1 MSLVTLWITYRYRAG
16 SVLFFLTT
24 MVSLVFLAFPEL
36 ARAQT
41 APETPVCDRTP
52 EVRDA
57 IVEKVPDVDDCGDVT
72 EAHLAEIDGVL
83 DLQGPY
89 TYWGVTSGLP
99 NPIPEL
105 KAGDFSGLSTLEGLR
120 LHYNDLTTLPPGLFH
135 GLFSLITL
143 SLENNHL
150 TTLPAGIFAGLS
162 SLRTL
167 ALSENPLTTLP
178 AGIFS
183 GLTVLDK
190 LTLSL
195 HYDELTP
202 PRGGIFSGLT
212 VLNTLRLSLS
222 GFNDPVPL
230 SGDLFSALTALK
242 SLNLYILNRST
253 LPDDLFSELSTLK
266 GLKLLGN
273 RLTTLPAGIFAGLS
287 SLESLDLQ
295 RNPLTTLSPRIF
307 SGLSSLKALN
317 LEENQLTTLPASL
330 FSQLSSL
337 ETLDLSDNGLNSLPV
352 AVFSGLTSLEDFDL
366 TGNSLRSLPAGI
378 FSRLTSLKRLA
389 LYRNQLTTLPDRTFS
404 GLSSLEELWL
414 SSNNLTVLP
423 AGIFSEL
430 SLLEKLSLDANDL
443 TTLPPGLFHGLSSLK
458 TLSLE
463 NNQLTTLPAGIFS
476 GLSSLRWLS
485 LYRSGLTALPVGTF
499 SGLSSLEKLY
509 LSGSDLRTLPA
520 GVFSGLSSLEGLDL
534 SGNELRTLPAGVF
547 SGLPSLRV
555 LDLPWNELRT
565 LQVGVFSGLSSL
577 EELDLSGNRLTTLT
591 VGVFSGLSSLE
602 ELDLSDNRL
611 TTLPVG
617 VFSGLSSLEGLSL
630 VRNSLTT
637 LPAGVFAGLSSLK
650 TLGLYDNHL
659 IALPEGIFSGLS
671 ALESLGL
678 STNRLTELPEGIFS
692 GLPSLQRLSVSD
704 NWSQLTTMI
713 SLEFA
718 GEARFRARADTGAV
732 FEIVLPINVVNGVI
746 DGGSSHIIIPGGSVY
761 SDTFTVS
768 RDPDPTSAVF
778 VDIGELPEMPGS
790 VDTDLTLVKSP
801 HLPLN
806 VLEAPN
812 LHFAHFANG
821 ESITSE
827 LVLVNVGDEP
837 IRPVISFL
845 DRGGNLLSGGW
856 LVDMRED
863 LEVRED
869 GSLRVRTG
877 IEPLGERTIS
887 THPRRTIVS
896 GSVRVES
903 EGPIGG
909 VLRYVNPDIGVAG
922 VGASPRVR
930 DAIFPARNQA
940 GGIRTAVAIRNR
952 GAEWMR
958 VRCRLMQA
966 GAVLEETQISLAR
979 DGQAARFL
987 DELFTRTDTSDF
999 VGSVRCTAP
1008 RGQLFTGLAVEMD
1021 TENRIFTTLPMVPVE
1036 PLADGS
1042 EEGTLVFAHFGNGSS
1057 IRSELVLVNVGAD
1070 PIRPA
1075 VYFYDRQG
1083 AQIAAES
1090 VVEVVGDLEVREDG
1104 ALSVGTDMVALSE
1117 LTISTHGRGE
1127 SVTGSVR
1134 VVSDGPLGGV
1144 LRFDVSSVGVAGIG
1158 ASPPVAAA
1166 VFPARRH
1173 ENGINTGAAI
1183 RNLEPEAMTLTC
1195 ALMQNGRMLAETEI
1209 DLDASGQVA
1218 RFIDELFEDA
1228 DTSEFAG
1235 SVLCTAPP
1243 GGSFAGVALEMDGD
1257 NRIFTTLPVVPLER

>member
-1 MSLVTLWITYRYRAG
+1 MKTAWITRRRRAG
-16 SVLFFLTT
+16 SVFLFLTT
-24 MVSLVFLAFPEL
+24 VVSLVFLALPEL
-36 ARAQT
+36 AQAQT
-41 APETPVCDRTP
+41 LPVTPVCDRTP

-57 IVEKVPDVDDCGDVT
+57 IVEKVPDVDDCGNVT

-89 TYWGVTSGLP
+89 TYWGVTTGLP

-135 GLFSLITL
+135 GLSSVITL

-167 ALSENPLTTLP
+167 AMSENPLTTLP
-178 AGIFS
+178 PGIFS

-195 HYDELTP
+195 HYNELTP
-202 PRGGIFSGLT
+202 PHGGIFSGLT

-222 GFNDPVPL
+222 GFHDPVPL

-253 LPDDLFSELSTLK
+253 LPDDLFSELPTLK

-273 RLTTLPAGIFAGLS
+273 RLTMLPAGIFAGLS
-287 SLESLDLQ
+287 SLESLDLEH
-295 RNPLTTLSPRIF
+295 NPLTTLSPRIF
-307 SGLSSLKALN
+307 FGLSSLRALN
-317 LEENQLTTLPASL
+317 LQYSQLTTLPEGIFAG
-330 FSQLSSL
+330 L
-337 ETLDLSDNGLNSLPV
+337 EALKTLDLSDSVLF
-352 AVFSGLTSLEDFDL
+352 A
-366 TGNSLRSLPAGI
+366 LPA
-378 FSRLTSLKRLA
+378 
-389 LYRNQLTTLPDRTFS
+389 
-404 GLSSLEELWL
+404 E
-414 SSNNLTVLP
+414 
-423 AGIFSEL
+423 
-430 SLLEKLSLDANDL
+430 
-443 TTLPPGLFHGLSSLK
+443 
-458 TLSLE
+458 
-463 NNQLTTLPAGIFS
+463 
-476 GLSSLRWLS
+476 
-485 LYRSGLTALPVGTF
+485 
-499 SGLSSLEKLY
+499 
-509 LSGSDLRTLPA
+509 
-520 GVFSGLSSLEGLDL
+520 
-534 SGNELRTLPAGVF
+534 
-547 SGLPSLRV
+547 
-555 LDLPWNELRT
+555 
-565 LQVGVFSGLSSL
+565 VFSGLSSL
-577 EELDLSGNRLTTLT
+577 EELNLTSNQLNTLPAGIFAGLETLETLGLGGNGLRTLPA
-591 VGVFSGLSSLE
+591 GIFAELSSLE
-602 ELDLSDNRL
+602 RLYLGGNDL

-617 VFSGLSSLEGLSL
+617 VFSGLSSLETLGLGRNDLATLPVGSFSGLLSLIELNLANNHLTTLSAGIFSGLSSLEWLWLNSNDLTTLPAGAFSGLSSLKRLDL
-630 VRNSLTT
+630 VYNHLTT
-637 LPAGVFAGLSSLK
+637 LPAGVFSGLSSLEQLDLSGNDLTTLPAGAFSGLSSLETLDLSGNDLTTLPAGVFSDLSSLE
-650 TLGLYDNHL
+650 TLGLARNDLTTLPVGVFAGLFSLEVL
-659 IALPEGIFSGLS
+659 ILSRNNLTTLPDGIFSGLS
-671 ALESLGL
+671 SLESLGL
-678 STNRLTELPEGIFS
+678 SDNRLTALPARIFSGLSSLESLWLSTNRLTALPEGIFS
-692 GLPSLQRLSVSD
+692 GLPSLRELSVSD
-704 NWSQLTTMI
+704 NWRQLTTMI

-718 GEARFRARADTGAV
+718 GEGRFRARADTAALFDV
-732 FEIVLPINVVNGVI
+732 VLPINVVNGVL
-746 DGGSSHIIIPGGSVY
+746 DGGSSHVNIPRGSVY
-761 SDTFTVS
+761 SATFTVS
-768 RDPDPTSAVF
+768 RNPDPASAVF
-778 VDIGELPEMPGS
+778 VDIGELPAMPGS
-790 VDTDLTLVKSP
+790 IEADLTLVKSP

-806 VLEAPN
+806 VLEAPS

-856 LVDMRED
+856 LVEMRDD

-869 GSLRVRTG
+869 GSLTVRTS

-896 GSVRVES
+896 GSVRLKS
-903 EGPIGG
+903 DGPLGG

-930 DAIFPARNQA
+930 DAVFPARNQA

-966 GAVLEETQISLAR
+966 GAVLEETTISLAR

-987 DELFTRTDTSDF
+987 DELFTRIDTSNF

-1008 RGQLFTGLAVEMD
+1008 RGWLFTGVAVEMD
-1021 TENRIFTTLPMVPVE
+1021 VEKRIFTTLPMVPVE
-1036 PLADGS
+1036 PLADESGI
-1042 EEGTLVFAHFGNGSS
+1042 GTLVFAHFGNGSS
-1057 IRSELVLVNVGAD
+1057 IRSELVLVNVGSD

-1075 VYFYDRQG
+1075 VYFYDQQG

-1090 VVEVVGDLEVREDG
+1090 MVEVMGDWEIQEDG
-1104 ALSVGTDMVALSE
+1104 ALSVGTEMPALSE
-1117 LTISTHGRGE
+1117 ITIPTHGRGE
-1127 SVTGSVR
+1127 PVIGSVR
-1134 VVSDGPLGGV
+1134 VVSHGPIGGV
-1144 LRFDVSSVGVAGIG
+1144 VRLDVPSVGMAGIG
-1158 ASPPVAAA
+1158 ASPPVTAAM
-1166 VFPARRH
+1166 FPVRRQ

-1183 RNLEPEAMTLTC
+1183 RNLEAEAMTLAC
-1195 ALMQNGRMLAETEI
+1195 ALMQNGRMLTKTEI
-1209 DLDASGQVA
+1209 DLDAGGQIA
-1218 RFIDELFEDA
+1218 RFIDEMFKEA

-1243 GGSFAGVALEMDGD
+1243 GGSFAGVALEMDAD
-1257 NRIFTTLPVVPLER
+1257 NGIFTTLPVVPVEQ

>member
-1 MSLVTLWITYRYRAG
+1 MSVHTLKIAHRCRLRTATSLLTVTLG
-16 SVLFFLTT
+16 LVLLA
-24 MVSLVFLAFPEL
+24 VSEKAT
-36 ARAQT
+36 AQIV
-41 APETPVCDRTP
+41 PVCERTP

-57 IVEKVPDVDDCGDVT
+57 IVGKIQAVSDCGDVT

-89 TYWGVTSGLP
+89 TPWGVGVTTGLP

-120 LHYNDLTTLPPGLFH
+120 LHLNDLTTLPPGLFH
-135 GLFSLITL
+135 GLSSLKTL
-143 SLENNHL
+143 NLGSNHL
-150 TTLPAGIFAGLS
+150 TTLPVGIFAGLS

-167 ALSENPLTTLP
+167 ALSGNPLTTLP

-183 GLTVLDK
+183 GLTELDK
-190 LTLSL
+190 LWLSL
-195 HYDELTP
+195 HYNELTP
-202 PRGGIFSGLT
+202 LHGGIFSGLT

-230 SGDLFSALTALK
+230 SKDLFTGLTALK
-242 SLNLYILNRST
+242 SLSLWILNRST
-253 LPDDLFSELSTLK
+253 LPDDLFSELSALK
-266 GLKLLGN
+266 GLYLLGN
-273 RLTTLPAGIFAGLS
+273 RLTTLPDGIFAGLS
-287 SLESLDLQ
+287 SLESLDLEH
-295 RNPLTTLSPRIF
+295 NPLTTLSPRIF

-317 LEENQLTTLPASL
+317 LKDNQLTTLPEGIFAG
-330 FSQLSSL
+330 L
-337 ETLDLSDNGLNSLPV
+337 EALKMLALGGNN
-352 AVFSGLTSLEDFDL
+352 LTV
-366 TGNSLRSLPAGI
+366 LPAGV
-378 FSRLTSLKRLA
+378 
-389 LYRNQLTTLPDRTFS
+389 FS
-404 GLSSLEELWL
+404 GLSSLEELNLVGNQLRTLPYRVFAGL
-414 SSNNLTVLP
+414 SSLQGLYLRSNRLNTLPEGIFAGLETLEMLALGGNALITLP

-430 SLLEKLSLDANDL
+430 SLLEELSLGANNLTVLPAGTFAGLSSLHRIRLYDNDL
-443 TTLPPGLFHGLSSLK
+443 TTLPSDLFAGLSSLQWIN
-458 TLSLE
+458 LDY
-463 NNQLTTLPAGIFS
+463 NQLTTLPEGIFS
-476 GLSSLRWLS
+476 GLFSLRRLE
-485 LYRSGLTALPVGTF
+485 LDGNDLT
-499 SGLSSLEKLY
+499 
-509 LSGSDLRTLPA
+509 TLPA
-520 GVFSGLSSLEGLDL
+520 GVFAGLSSLETLDLTINRLTVLAVGIFAELTSLKELDL
-534 SGNELRTLPAGVF
+534 SRNDLTTLP
-547 SGLPSLRV
+547 
-555 LDLPWNELRT
+555 
-565 LQVGVFSGLSSL
+565 VGVFAGLSSL
-577 EELDLSGNRLTTLT
+577 EELDLS
-591 VGVFSGLSSLE
+591 
-602 ELDLSDNRL
+602 
-611 TTLPVG
+611 
-617 VFSGLSSLEGLSL
+617 
-630 VRNSLTT
+630 RNNLTT

-650 TLGLYDNHL
+650 TLGLSDNHL
-659 IALPEGIFSGLS
+659 TELPEGIFSGLS
-671 ALESLGL
+671 SLELLGL
-678 STNRLTELPEGIFS
+678 STNRLTTLPEGIFS
-692 GLPSLQRLSVSD
+692 GLPSLQRLSLSD
-704 NWSQLTTMI
+704 NWNQLTTMI

-718 GEARFRARADTGAV
+718 GEGRFRARADTGAL
-732 FEIVLPINVVNGVI
+732 FEIVLPINVVNGVL
-746 DGGSSHIIIPGGSVY
+746 DGGSSHINIPRGSVY
-761 SDTFTVS
+761 STMFTVS

-778 VDIGELPEMPGS
+778 VDIGELPEMPS
-790 VDTDLTLVKSP
+790 SIEADLTLVKSP

-837 IRPVISFL
+837 IRPVVSFL

-856 LVDMRED
+856 LVEMRED
-863 LEVRED
+863 LEIRED
-869 GSLRVRTG
+869 GSLRVRTS

-940 GGIRTAVAIRNR
+940 GGIRTAVAIRSR

-966 GAVLEETQISLAR
+966 GTVLEETTISLTR

-987 DELFTRTDTSDF
+987 DELFTQNDMSDF

-1008 RGQLFTGLAVEMD
+1008 RGKLFTGVAVELD
-1021 TENRIFTTLPMVPVE
+1021 SGNRIFTTLPMVPVE

-1075 VYFYDRQG
+1075 VYFYDQEG

-1090 VVEVVGDLEVREDG
+1090 VVEVMGDLEVREDG
-1104 ALSVGTDMVALSE
+1104 ALSVWREMAALSE
-1117 LTISTHGRGE
+1117 LTISTHGQGE
-1127 SVTGSVR
+1127 LVTGSVR
-1134 VVSDGPLGGV
+1134 VESDGPIGGV
-1144 LRFDVSSVGVAGIG
+1144 LRFDVPSVGVAGIG

-1195 ALMQNGRMLAETEI
+1195 ALMQNGRMLTETEI
-1209 DLDASGQVA
+1209 DLDAGGQVA
-1218 RFIDELFEDA
+1218 RFIDELFKDA
-1228 DTSEFAG
+1228 DTFNFAG

-1243 GGSFAGVALEMDGD
+1243 GGSFTGVALEMDAD
-1257 NRIFTTLPVVPLER
+1257 NRIFTTLPMVPVLR